1 MNWKKNDLI
10 VTTPNTFL
18 ASANSILHSG
28 ATPLFVDISMDDY
41 NIDLNKLEYTL
52 RRYNSR
58 AKKIKALIAV
68 DYAGNPC
75 DWKSLRYLAD
85 KFKIKLINDNCHA
98 LGAKYQNNKHYAI
111 KYADV
116 ITQSFHP
123 LKNIT
128 TGEGGAVLSN
138 NENFIKK

>member
-1 MNWKKNDLI
+1 MINYSHQTIDNSDLKAVTKAIKSNFLSQGSMINNFENKLKIYFKAKNAAAVSSGTAALYLTALAMNWKKNDLI

-58 AKKIKALIAV
+58 E
-68 DYAGNPC
+68 
-75 DWKSLRYLAD
+75 RR
-85 KFKIKLINDNCHA
+85 
-98 LGAKYQNNKHYAI
+98 
-111 KYADV
+111 
-116 ITQSFHP
+116 
-123 LKNIT
+123 LKP
-128 TGEGGAVLSN
+128 
-138 NENFIKK
+138 